1 MRFYGFIISKNNFR
15 NYKTSNFGLF
25 IDKVKPVK
33 FSLRSSDSYFILSYL
48 ITTVLFSDEE
58 SNTSTY
64 REDSSRRP
72 SSDDDAIRFEFC
84 VLNFF
89 QSSLKRN
96 WQKIIRDKRWAIEIN
111 FINYY
116 LKIAILVLDDL
127 AEFKNWSFAKCSV
140 FGSSNFFVIREN
152 LRGLIENL
160 KHKIRPSVP
169 AMTTL
174 LMKIFKKMNPYDT
187 QKLRKMVAKRRKYS
201 KKLTTEKIRTQRKLF
216 PKGVEI
222 G

>member
-1 MRFYGFIISKNNFR
+1 MGLSYPKINLETVRPQTLGSLLIKLSQ
-15 NYKTSNFGLF
+15 SN
-25 IDKVKPVK
+25 

-89 QSSLKRN
+89 FQSSLERN

-111 FINYY
+111 FLNYY

-140 FGSSNFFVIREN
+140 FGSSHFFVIREN